1 MEITKQFLDRVNEN
15 PLYTLLGIRI
25 ETVGDGTVRSS
36 LQAAPGTCWPVAGQ
50 PHGGVLFTLM
60 DTTMAWA
67 AIVHPGVQ
75 DGTTV
80 HLDIQYLRAA
90 RNGPWS
96 CEARVIHRTSRTCF
110 LRAEIRDTTGEP
122 VATGQGT
129 YRTFPQTSSQFI
141 VG

>member
-1 MEITKQFLDRVNEN
+1 MEITQPFLDQVNEN

-25 ETVGDGTVRSS
+25 ETVEQGTVRSR
-36 LQAAPGTCWPVAGQ
+36 LKAVPGACWPVPGQ

-90 RNGPWS
+90 QNGPWT
-96 CEARVIHRTSRTCF
+96 CVARVVHRTSRTCF
-110 LRAEIRDTTGEP
+110 LRAEVLDASGEP

-129 YRTFPQTSSQFI
+129 YRTFPQAGSQF
-141 VG
+141 VA

>member
-1 MEITKQFLDRVNEN
+1 MEIGKQFLDQVNEN

-25 ETVGDGTVRSS
+25 DTVENGTVRSS
-36 LQAAPGTCWPVAGQ
+36 LKAAPGTCWPVDGQ

-67 AIVHPGVQ
+67 AIVQPEVM
-75 DGTTV
+75 DVTTV

-96 CEARVIHRTSRTCF
+96 CEARAVHRTSRTCF
-110 LRAEIRDTTGEP
+110 LRAEIRDSTGEP
-122 VATGQGT
+122 VAMGQGT
-129 YRTFPQTSSQFI
+129 YRTFPKASSQFT
-141 VG
+141 